1 MDWKKCVLILSLLS
15 LTGCTAQADDI
26 GTISTD
32 EIEAQTPAPNDIEP
46 MPTDTIE
53 TQTPALD
60 DSGSKDTV
68 YGDADIDSILAGNLL
83 QVERG
88 FVVDLDGDGEA
99 DNVAFKVEPADD
111 YGYRYDYSLCIN
123 NLEYQGDT
131 VLLDSIE
138 DTLTLYLLTPDGEN
152 IAIAF
157 TVYDN
162 SYNSQTWVHFY
173 DGEQIVSSLLVGT
186 PVQYDGT
193 KGGLLV
199 DALVNQLQWHYCFNQ
214 VYQLALYDG
223 EFIFQPLPGYYEY
236 MTYDSESGENKLF
249 QVIKDLNCYAD
260 CSVETGSGFIP
271 TGSEFTVTGGD
282 GEEWLLVHI
291 NGTDAD
297 CWIHV
302 SRGSVIET
310 DGSYTSVQEY
320 IGNIDIVN

>member
-131 VLLDSIE
+131 VLWI
-138 DTLTLYLLTPDGEN
+138 G
-152 IAIAF
+152 
-157 TVYDN
+157 
-162 SYNSQTWVHFY
+162 
-173 DGEQIVSSLLVGT
+173 SLFVT
-186 PVQYDGT
+186 
-193 KGGLLV
+193 
-199 DALVNQLQWHYCFNQ
+199 C
-214 VYQLALYDG
+214 
-223 EFIFQPLPGYYEY
+223 
-236 MTYDSESGENKLF
+236 
-249 QVIKDLNCYAD
+249 
-260 CSVETGSGFIP
+260 TG
-271 TGSEFTVTGGD
+271 
-282 GEEWLLVHI
+282 
-291 NGTDAD
+291 A
-297 CWIHV
+297 
-302 SRGSVIET
+302 RR
-310 DGSYTSVQEY
+310 
-320 IGNIDIVN
+320 